1 MRWHVANFQLL
12 FLKKLTLAFSVW
24 KLLDECLISRKFKFI
39 YSLLFLR
46 NFQTLQSVNWCHIY
60 SCQEINW
67 QNFDSHTYVL
77 SPGED
82 FAVVLVKFIE
92 HRGIG
97 RRTKDS
103 NDSVNSWSISSDWE
117 TVIKNLN
124 LIGYASKSKPDS
136 LVRASMQWRKERQNG
151 VS

>member
-67 QNFDSHTYVL
+67 QDFDSHTYVL
-77 SPGED
+77 SPRED

-151 VS
+151 FS

>member
-1 MRWHVANFQLL
+1 MFENHSMNVNFA
-12 FLKKLTLAFSVW
+12 KM
-24 KLLDECLISRKFKFI
+24 
-39 YSLLFLR
+39 R

-77 SPGED
+77 SPRED

-103 NDSVNSWSISSDWE
+103 NDSVNS
-117 TVIKNLN
+117 
-124 LIGYASKSKPDS
+124 
-136 LVRASMQWRKERQNG
+136 
-151 VS
+151 